1 MGLSFQTARLTVKE
15 ADLELSLSERS
26 ALHQRIPQILTP
38 AVVENLPPYFHGI
51 DSCHL
56 AQQWLERMLA
66 ESRLFL
72 VSSDDRT
79 LMGLLFA
86 YVDNDNDAHIG
97 YLLAQEFWGKGFA
110 SELLQGF
117 ISEVSNSENWS
128 KLIGGVDQTNI
139 ASAKLLKKLGFVERP
154 GEDNGVAFFEYRI
167 DRI

>member
-154 GEDNGVAFFEYRI
+154 AEDNGVIFFEYRI
-167 DRI
+167 LS

>member
-56 AQQWLERMLA
+56 AQQWLEHMLA

-72 VSSDDRT
+72 VSSDDGT

-154 GEDNGVAFFEYRI
+154 AEDNGVIFFEYRI
-167 DRI
+167 LS